1 MATEGKISPKDWDE
15 YEYDISVSVNNNGN
29 LVQLKPVQIQSL
41 LIEKDYDKSNL
52 PVVVLSISEAST
64 SVSVTNKTEFII
76 SIDRFI
82 AVKNKKGEIKQKKNK
97 SNVLRDIFSPIEPD
111 TTTSGNDLSDVAAK
125 EKKTKK
131 DELTPEDLT
140 TKSTYTLFRKS
151 DLTASKYIYNDILKD
166 VTITDAIALLLSKAG
181 VSKVLMT
188 NLDNTNKI
196 SELLCLPIGLIQQL
210 NYLKNYYGWHK
221 EDSMIFMDFDV
232 TYIIRMNG
240 KCTAW
245 RQGEP
250 KLVTFYIDTVTKGDN
265 AKAGMTQKGSDM
277 YVNVGA
283 NNYLQEDLTSVV
295 EQTTGTNTI
304 IVNEDKG
311 SVSTI
316 NGTATNTLSK
326 SGSTTIKTTTGHN
339 AYLKDW
345 VKYRSKE
352 QSGVITLTCDNIDFF
367 LLTPNKEYRLAAGK
381 SKIAKDVKGTYR
393 LSSAITTFG
402 KDGNSFSSK
411 TNVTLKKSIG

>member
-1 MATEGKISPKDWDE
+1 MGTEGKISPDDWDE
-15 YEYDISVSVNNNGN
+15 YEYDINISINNNGD
-29 LVQLKPVQIQSL
+29 LVQLKPVQIQGL

-52 PVVVLSISEAST
+52 PVVVLSISEAYN
-64 SVSVTNKTEFII
+64 SVSVNNKTEFII

-97 SNVLRDIFSPIEPD
+97 SNVLRDIFSPIITD
-111 TTTSGNDLSDVAAK
+111 VTTSGNDLDDVAAK
-125 EKKTKK
+125 EKGIKK
-131 DELTPEDLT
+131 NEITAEDLT
-140 TKSTYTLFRKS
+140 SQSKYTLFRKS
-151 DLTASKYIYNDILKD
+151 DLIASKYIYNGVLKD
-166 VTITDAIALLLSKAG
+166 MTMTNSIALLLSKAG

-188 NLDNTNKI
+188 NLDNTDEI
-196 SELLCLPIGLIQQL
+196 PELLFMPIGLIQQL

-245 RQGEP
+245 RPGET
-250 KLVTFYIDTVTKGDN
+250 KLITFYIDTVTKGDN
-265 AKAGMTQKGSDM
+265 VKGGMMQVGTDVYMNVGSNN
-277 YVNVGA
+277 YVN
-283 NNYLQEDLTSVV
+283 EDSTSVV

-316 NGTATNTLSK
+316 NGTVTNILSDK
-326 SGSTTIKTTTGHN
+326 GSTTIKTTTGHN
-339 AYLKDW
+339 PYLKNW
-345 VKYRSKE
+345 VKYRSRE
-352 QSGVITLTCDNIDFF
+352 QSGIITLTCNNVDFF

-393 LSSAITTFG
+393 ISKATVSFG

-411 TNVTLKKSIG
+411 TNITLKKSIG

>member
-1 MATEGKISPKDWDE
+1 MATEGTISPNDWNE
-15 YEYDISVSVNNNGN
+15 YEYDINISVSNNGE
-29 LVQLKPVQIQSL
+29 LIELKPIQIQSL

-52 PVVVLSISEAST
+52 PVVILSISKAAS
-64 SVSVTNKTEFII
+64 SPLFDNKTEFII
-76 SIDRFI
+76 SIDKFI
-82 AVKNKKGEIKQKKNK
+82 AVKNKKGEIIQKKNK
-97 SNVLRDIFSPIEPD
+97 SNVLRDIFSPIVTD
-111 TTTSGNDLSDVAAK
+111 MTTTINGLDDVAAK
-125 EKKTKK
+125 ENNIKRN
-131 DELTPEDLT
+131 ELTAEDLT
-140 TKSTYTLFRKS
+140 SQRKYTLFRKS
-151 DLTASKYIYNDILKD
+151 DLLASKYIYNDILKD
-166 VTITDAIALLLSKAG
+166 INMTDTIALLMSKAG

-188 NLDNTNKI
+188 NLDNTDKI
-196 SELLCLPIGLIQQL
+196 PELLCLPIGLIQQL

-250 KLVTFYIDTVTKGDN
+250 KLITFYIDTVIKGDN
-265 AKAGMTQKGSDM
+265 VTSGMMYVGSDIYM
-277 YVNVGA
+277 NVGS
-283 NNYLQEDLTSVV
+283 NNYIQEDATSVV

-304 IVNEDKG
+304 IVNDDDA

-316 NGTATNTLSK
+316 DGTASNTLSET
-326 SGSTTIKTTTGHN
+326 GSTTIKTTTGHN
-339 AYLKDW
+339 PYLKNW

-352 QSGVITLTCDNIDFF
+352 QSGVITLTCNNIDSF

-381 SKIAKDVKGTYR
+381 TKVAKDVKGTYR
-393 LSSAITTFG
+393 LSSITTAFG